1 MKLLFEILKNGTKY
15 TFLFILFVILSVIFS
30 ILFMVGFVYY
40 IKLWEIIPN
49 DLHFLLLIL
58 LPIIIVVGI
67 ITTMIKKMFGSDD
80 SNSKPKQTQPID
92 ILEIAKTIRKEI
104 DDEKLNK

>member
-1 MKLLFEILKNGTKY
+1 MKLLFEILKNGMKY

-30 ILFMVGFVYY
+30 ILFMFGFAYY

-58 LPIIIVVGI
+58 LPIVIIVGI
-67 ITTMIKKMFGSDD
+67 ITTMIKKIFSNDD
-80 SNSKPKQTQPID
+80 SDNKPKQIQPID
-92 ILEIAKTIRKEI
+92 ILGISKTIRKEI
-104 DDEKLNK
+104 DDEELNK

>member
-1 MKLLFEILKNGTKY
+1 MKLLFEILKNGMKY

-30 ILFMVGFVYY
+30 ILFMFGFAYY

-58 LPIIIVVGI
+58 LPIVIIVGI
-67 ITTMIKKMFGSDD
+67 ITTMIKKIFSNDD
-80 SNSKPKQTQPID
+80 SDNKPKQIQPID
-92 ILEIAKTIRKEI
+92 ILGIAKTIRKEI

>member
-1 MKLLFEILKNGTKY
+1 MKLLFEILKNGMKY
-15 TFLFILFVILSVIFS
+15 TFLFILFVILSIIFS
-30 ILFMVGFVYY
+30 ILFMFGFAYY

-58 LPIIIVVGI
+58 LPIIIIVGI
-67 ITTMIKKMFGSDD
+67 ITTIIKKIFGSD
-80 SNSKPKQTQPID
+80 NSEEKPKQRQPID
-92 ILEIAKTIRKEI
+92 VLELARTIRKEI

>member
-1 MKLLFEILKNGTKY
+1 MKLLFEILKNGMKY

-30 ILFMVGFVYY
+30 ILFMFGFAYY

-58 LPIIIVVGI
+58 LPIIIIVGI
-67 ITTMIKKMFGSDD
+67 ITTMIKKIFGSD
-80 SNSKPKQTQPID
+80 NYEEKPKQRQQLD
-92 ILEIAKTIRKEI
+92 VLEIAKTIRKEM
-104 DDEKLNK
+104 DDEQ

>member
-1 MKLLFEILKNGTKY
+1 
-15 TFLFILFVILSVIFS
+15 
-30 ILFMVGFVYY
+30 MVGFVYY

-49 DLHFLLLIL
+49 DLHFLLLVL

-67 ITTMIKKMFGSDD
+67 ITTMIKKIFG
-80 SNSKPKQTQPID
+80 NNNVVEKPIEKQKID
-92 ILEIAKTIRKEI
+92 IIELAKTIRKEM